1 MTTSLVTGANRG
13 IGLALVRGLIERGHH
28 VIAACRKPSDEL
40 VQTGAEVVT
49 DVDVTESAGAQRL
62 EDAVGERSIDHL
74 ILNAGI
80 LEQGGLDELDFDSIR
95 RQFEVNS
102 MGPLRVTSALLGRL
116 GQGAKVAV
124 ITSRM
129 GSIADNGSGGAYG
142 YRMSKAAVNAAFKSL
157 ANDVADRGI
166 MVAIL
171 HPGWVQ
177 TRMVGNSGNVTA
189 DESAAGL
196 LARIDELTPETS
208 GTFWHAEGAVLPW

>member
-1 MTTSLVTGANRG
+1 M
-13 IGLALVRGLIERGHH
+13 
-28 VIAACRKPSDEL
+28 AACRKASDEL
-40 VQTGAEVVT
+40 AQTGAEVVT

-62 EDAVGERSIDHL
+62 EAAVGERPLDHL

-80 LEQGGLDELDFDSIR
+80 LEQDGLDNLDFDSIR

-116 GQGAKVAV
+116 GTGSKVAI

-157 ANDVADRGI
+157 ANDVADRGV